1 MPPIRSPRRV
11 YLIPTMAR
19 NVDDVDDTIDN
30 LPGAIQLKTTTQ
42 VYAKMKESIG
52 NYLGLTYLPYTD
64 SAFEGEFK
72 PGGLNAGYK
81 FRRRIGGY
89 RFASYTLLPVT
100 TFELTEIIYNKA
112 TKTWTTFP
120 NNFASMT
127 IGFPVGHTV
136 TTLIGFL
143 GTTSRIPNI
152 ARVITPAGVGVDIS
166 PIVVS

>member
-1 MPPIRSPRRV
+1 MPPIRSPRRI

-19 NVDDVDDTIDN
+19 NVDDADDIIDN
-30 LPGAIQLKTTTQ
+30 LPGGAEPKTTTQ

-52 NYLGLTYLPYTD
+52 NYLGLTYLPY
-64 SAFEGEFK
+64 SAPDFEGEFK

-100 TFELTEIIYNKA
+100 TFELVEIVYNKA
-112 TKTWTTFP
+112 TKTWTTIP

-136 TTLIGFL
+136 TTFIGFL

-152 ARVITPAGVGVDIS
+152 ARVITPSGVGVDIS
-166 PIVVS
+166 AIVVP